1 MEAFLK
7 KKSVKLG
14 DKSFKIKKKIGD
26 GGFGVVV
33 EVKDEKSKETYALKY
48 QILDPEKLERF
59 KEEIEIYVRPK

>member
-33 EVKDEKSKETYALKY
+33 EVKDEKSRETYALKY